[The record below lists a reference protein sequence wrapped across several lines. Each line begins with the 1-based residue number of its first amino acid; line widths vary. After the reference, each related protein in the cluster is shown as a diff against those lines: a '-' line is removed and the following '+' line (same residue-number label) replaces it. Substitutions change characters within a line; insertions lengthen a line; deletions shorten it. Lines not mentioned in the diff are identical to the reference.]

1 MPPYT
6 WEQKAVTIHAEVS
19 LATSIYP
26 GLGSIPESRQK
37 ILLHL
42 KRHGEAGTDELAR
55 AVGITVQGT
64 RQHLMALERDGLLQ
78 HRQQRDGL
86 GRPRHLYTL
95 TPAGDTLFPRN
106 YADLTNEL
114 LEYVEEE
121 DPALLERIFD
131 RRSQRRLQQAQARTA
146 GLPFPEKVRVI
157 AEILDEDGYLADFRR
172 CDDGT
177 YVITEHNCAVLSV
190 ALKYGHACGS
200 ELAFLQAALPEAE
213 VTRIAHRIK
222 GGHVCAYHVQPR
234 TP

>member
-1 MPPYT
+1 M
-6 WEQKAVTIHAEVS
+6 AVLVRPEVTLSTTIQ
-19 LATSIYP
+19 P
-26 GLGSIPESRQK
+26 GLSSIPDSRQK
-37 ILLHL
+37 ILVHL
-42 KRHGEAGTDELAR
+42 KRRGEAGTDELAQT
-55 AVGITVQGT
+55 VGITVQGT
-64 RQHLMALERDGLLQ
+64 RQHLTALERDGLLR

-95 TPAGDTLFPRN
+95 TPAGDALFPRN

-131 RRSQRRLQQAQARTA
+131 RRSQRRLWHAQARTT
-146 GLPFPEKVRVI
+146 GLPFPDKVRVI
-157 AEILDEDGYLADFRR
+157 AEILDEDGYLAEFQR

-177 YVITEHNCAVLSV
+177 FLITEHNCAVLSV

-200 ELAFLQAALPEAE
+200 ELAFLQAALPEAD

-222 GGHVCAYHVQPR
+222 GGHVCAYRVQPR
-234 TP
+234 AS